1 MLTYCLCFGVFV
13 CGCVQSV
20 FSVVWGWVLT
30 VMIGYFLLSTMTSM
44 AQGYLI
50 DQDLKKINEL
60 EAKKAKIT
68 GSKAE

>member
-1 MLTYCLCFGVFV
+1 
-13 CGCVQSV
+13 
-20 FSVVWGWVLT
+20 

-50 DQDLKKINEL
+50 DQDLKKISEL
-60 EAKKAKIT
+60 EAKKAKIA